1 MSTRTIDLAM
11 EMKKLQE
18 LAEDGELTQEMI
30 ADTLEGLEGMLG
42 DKLDATMSVVRDFL
56 ANVDKCDS
64 EAKRLAERKK
74 MWNNQAEVLKKYI
87 LDCMVTAGGKS
98 VKTATNT
105 FSVRKGSQRLI
116 IDDEEQLPDEYV
128 ESYTEIVNK
137 VKNDELKKAL
147 IAGIEEIKGAHLET
161 GPQSLAVR

>member
-1 MSTRTIDLAM
+1 MSNRTIDLAL
-11 EMKKLQE
+11 EMKKLQA
-18 LAEDGELTQEMI
+18 LAEDGELTPEMI

-42 DKLDATMSVVRDFL
+42 DKLDATMFVVRDFL
-56 ANVDKCDS
+56 GNVEKCDA

-74 MWNNQAEVLKKYI
+74 MWTNQAELLKKYI

-147 IAGIEEIKGAHLET
+147 IAGTEEIKGAHLET
-161 GPQSLAVR
+161 GPISLAVR